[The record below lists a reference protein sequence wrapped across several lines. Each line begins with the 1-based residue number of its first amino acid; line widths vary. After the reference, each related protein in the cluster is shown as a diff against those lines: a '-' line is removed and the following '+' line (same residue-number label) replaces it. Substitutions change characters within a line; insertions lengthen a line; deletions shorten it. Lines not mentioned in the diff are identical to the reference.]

1 MTFLLRWW
9 KPIAVILLAAG
20 LYFGGM
26 YQGHHGEVQRQAVKQ
41 SKQAVKDQKAVT
53 KRAEVRSHV
62 EQETQ
67 KLPDAPIQRIGDAD
81 PDSAAGRLRAWSR
94 DKAK

>member
-1 MTFLLRWW
+1 MSFLRRWW
-9 KPIAVILLAAG
+9 KPIAIALLAAA
-20 LYFGGM
+20 LFFGGM
-26 YQGHHGEVQRQAVKQ
+26 RSQHTNDVAKQ

-53 KRAEVRSHV
+53 MRAEVRSHV

-67 KLPDAPIQRIGDAD
+67 KLPDMPIQRIGDAD

>member
-9 KPIAVILLAAG
+9 KPLAVILLAAT

-41 SKQAVKDQKAVT
+41 SKQAAKDQKAVT
-53 KRAEVRSHV
+53 KRTEVRSHV

-81 PDSAAGRLRAWSR
+81 PDSAAGRLRAWTR

>member
-1 MTFLLRWW
+1 MKFLLRWW
-9 KPIAVILLAAG
+9 KPIALVLLAAA
-20 LYFGGM
+20 LFFGGM
-26 YQGHHGEVQRQAVKQ
+26 HSQHTHEVAKQ

-81 PDSAAGRLRAWSR
+81 LDTAAGRLSVWAR

>member
-1 MTFLLRWW
+1 MTFWLRWW
-9 KPIAVILLAAG
+9 KPITVALLAAA

-26 YQGHHGEVQRQAVKQ
+26 YRGHHGEVQRQAVKQ
-41 SKQAVKDQKAVT
+41 SKQVVRDQKAVT
-53 KRAEVRSHV
+53 QRAEVRSHV
-62 EQETQ
+62 EQDTQ

-81 PDSAAGRLRAWSR
+81 PATAAGRLSAWAR

>member
-1 MTFLLRWW
+1 MSFLLRWW
-9 KPIAVILLAAG
+9 KPIAVILMAAG

-26 YQGHHGEVQRQAVKQ
+26 YQGHHGEVQREAVKH
-41 SKQAVKDQKAVT
+41 SKQVVRDQKAVT

-62 EQETQ
+62 EQDTQ
-67 KLPDAPIQRIGDAD
+67 KLPDAPIQSIGDAD
-81 PDSAAGRLRAWSR
+81 PATAAGKLRAWSR